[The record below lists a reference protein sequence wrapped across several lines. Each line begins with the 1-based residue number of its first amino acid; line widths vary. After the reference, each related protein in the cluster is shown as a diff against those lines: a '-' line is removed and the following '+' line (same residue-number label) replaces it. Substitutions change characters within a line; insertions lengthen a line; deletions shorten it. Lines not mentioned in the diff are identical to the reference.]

1 MGIESDVCCNYGLT
15 AGFER
20 ATSVTG
26 RAIADQ
32 TNSDLAGLAEGSGAP
47 QPQSHTGGPIAPSG
61 SALLE
66 SVSQCQLILRHRY
79 AAAWMA

>member
-1 MGIESDVCCNYGLT
+1 MGYPPGLK
-15 AGFER
+15 
-20 ATSVTG
+20 G
-26 RAIADQ
+26 RPLLRVVLSL
-32 TNSDLAGLAEGSGAP
+32 TNEFGLAGLAEGSGAP

-66 SVSQCQLILRHRY
+66 SVSQCQLILPHRY